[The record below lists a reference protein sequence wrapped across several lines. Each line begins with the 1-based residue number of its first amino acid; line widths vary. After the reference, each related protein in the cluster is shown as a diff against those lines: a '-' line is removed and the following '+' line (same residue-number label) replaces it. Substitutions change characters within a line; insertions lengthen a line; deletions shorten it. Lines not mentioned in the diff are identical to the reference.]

1 MGAFKG
7 RGGACNLQSCPQAF
21 LLGAPMIRTPIA
33 VTIVFLT
40 AAMMPTISCAAEIKL
55 LAAAALEQVLSEL
68 LPQFEKDTGHRI
80 SVIYGPIGALTGRI
94 KKGEAT
100 DVAIVSD
107 QQVEEL
113 QISGEIVAG
122 TRVDVARTG
131 VGVFMRK
138 DSQKPD
144 IGTVDAFKRTLL
156 AARTVTYADP
166 ASGGAGG
173 IYVARLIERMGIS
186 AEMNRKTKLDSSGGY
201 RLYQMVANG
210 EAELGFDQMSIIL
223 TKPAVDFIGPLPEPI
238 QRYTTFAAGVGAT
251 SDETETARAFID
263 FLHSPAAQRRFRA
276 SGLL

>member
-1 MGAFKG
+1 MGAAVRVTSDRTVREQF
-7 RGGACNLQSCPQAF
+7 PF
-21 LLGAPMIRTPIA
+21 GAPMTRTPITA
-33 VTIVFLT
+33 AIVFLT
-40 AAMMPTISCAAEIKL
+40 AAIMPTVSCAADIKL

-80 SVIYGPIGALTGRI
+80 SVTYGPIGALTDRI
-94 KKGEAT
+94 KKGEPT

-107 QQVEEL
+107 QQIEEL
-113 QISGEIVAG
+113 QRSGEVAIG

-131 VGVFMRK
+131 VGVFVRK

-144 IGTVDAFKRTLL
+144 IATVDAFKRTLL
-156 AARTVTYADP
+156 AARTITYADP

-186 AEMNRKTKLDSSGGY
+186 AEMNQKTRLDSSGGY

-223 TKPAVDFIGPLPEPI
+223 TKPTVAFIGPLPEPI

-251 SDETETARAFID
+251 SDQAGTARAFID
-263 FLHSPAAQRRFRA
+263 FLRSPAAQGQFKA